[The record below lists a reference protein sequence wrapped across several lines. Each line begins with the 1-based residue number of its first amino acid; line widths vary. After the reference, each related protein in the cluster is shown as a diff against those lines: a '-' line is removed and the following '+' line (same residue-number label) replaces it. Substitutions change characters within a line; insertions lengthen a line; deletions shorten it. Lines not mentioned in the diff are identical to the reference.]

1 MHKKIF
7 KSLEFIV
14 ILVLFTAVG
23 LHEIRTMGK
32 CSRLQFE
39 LIESG
44 EFRKQPVSDAMADY
58 IRTIEKPGETL
69 ALYWLE
75 TDFETMSWNGQFTEK
90 SFQRIKEL
98 WRKNEDWNAY
108 CKACQAIWDD
118 LRYFPIPESVN
129 TPKAEV
135 SYVDSWMY
143 ERTYSGKRGHEGT
156 DLMAS
161 EDIRGYYPVVSIT
174 DGIVLH
180 KGWLEQGGYRIGITA
195 PGGAYFYYAHLDSY
209 ADLNIGDS
217 VKAGDLLGFMGD
229 TGYSKIEGTTGNF
242 PVHLHLGI
250 YLTESG
256 KEISVNPYPILQ
268 YLETKKLKCAYE
280 RG

>member
-23 LHEIRTMGK
+23 LHEIQTMGK
-32 CSRLQFE
+32 YSRLQID
-39 LIESG
+39 LIETG
-44 EFRKQPVSDAMADY
+44 QFRKQPVSDAMADY

-98 WRKNEDWNAY
+98 WRKNEDWNTY
-108 CKACQAIWDD
+108 CTACQAIWDD

-143 ERTYSGKRGHEGT
+143 ERTYGGKRGHEGT

-161 EDIRGYYPVVSIT
+161 ENIRGYYPVVSIT

>member
-14 ILVLFTAVG
+14 ILVLFTAIG

-75 TDFETMSWNGQFTEK
+75 TDFETLSWNGCFSEK

-108 CKACQAIWDD
+108 CVACQAIWDD

-129 TPKAEV
+129 NPKAEV

-143 ERTYSGKRGHEGT
+143 ERTYGGKRGHEGT

-217 VKAGDLLGFMGD
+217 VKSGDLLGFMGD

>member
-23 LHEIRTMGK
+23 LHEIQTMGK
-32 CSRLQFE
+32 YSRLQFD
-39 LIESG
+39 LIETG
-44 EFRKQPVSDAMADY
+44 QFREQPVSDAMADY

-75 TDFETMSWNGQFTEK
+75 TDFETMSWNGQFTKK

-108 CKACQAIWDD
+108 CTACQAIWDD

-143 ERTYSGKRGHEGT
+143 ERTYGGKRGHEGT

-161 EDIRGYYPVVSIT
+161 ENIRGYYPVVSIT

>member
-75 TDFETMSWNGQFTEK
+75 TDFETLSWNGCFSEK

-98 WRKNEDWNAY
+98 WRKNENWNAY
-108 CKACQAIWDD
+108 CAACQAIWDD

-129 TPKAEV
+129 NPKAEV

-143 ERTYSGKRGHEGT
+143 ERTYGGKRGHEGT

-180 KGWLEQGGYRIGITA
+180 KGWLEQGGYRIGIIA